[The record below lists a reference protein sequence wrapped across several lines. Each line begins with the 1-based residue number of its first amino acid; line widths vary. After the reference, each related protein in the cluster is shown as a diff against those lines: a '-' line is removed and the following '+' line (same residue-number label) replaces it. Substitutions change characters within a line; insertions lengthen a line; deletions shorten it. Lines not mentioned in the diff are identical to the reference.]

1 MKKCIFAGDWTMEK
15 VVGVQRYAGRILLE
29 LDGMIGR
36 GEYKGTVELLIPRNA
51 DWKSP
56 YKHIHVVRRGKI
68 GNKAEK
74 HLWQQL
80 VFPAYVRL
88 NRAIGIDLA
97 AAMPVWGCDI
107 CAIHDCIHEAYPEN
121 FKDHNLYRKLYLFK
135 AGAAVHNKRRH
146 IVTLTNDSKS
156 EIQKYY
162 GIKDERISIVGCGWE
177 HMSDIKA
184 DDSIFDKLPQI
195 KGKEFFF
202 SLGSRYKHKNYAWV
216 IKAAVKNP
224 QYFFVVTG
232 TDAYSSEIDDL
243 KEKNPD
249 NLIYTGYISDGEIK
263 ALYQK
268 CKALIQPSLYEG
280 FGIPPLEALC
290 VGGKAI
296 VSNVSSLPEIYG
308 DSVYYLDPFS
318 EGADLDELMKARVA
332 TPDKVLEKYT
342 WTNAAKALADVI
354 EQYANC

>member
-1 MKKCIFAGDWTMEK
+1 MEK

-68 GNKAEK
+68 SNKAEK

-97 AAMPVWGCDI
+97 QALPVWGCDI
-107 CAIHDCIHEAYPEN
+107 CAIHDCIHEAFPEN
-121 FKDHNLYRKLYLFK
+121 FADHKLYRNIYVFK
-135 AGAAVHNKRRH
+135 AKMAAQNKKRKIITPSMH
-146 IVTLTNDSKS
+146 SLK
-156 EIQKYY
+156 EIRKYY
-162 GIKDERISIVGCGWE
+162 GVSEDRLSVVCDGWE

-184 DDSIFDKLPQI
+184 DESIFDKLPQI

-216 IKAAVKNP
+216 IKAAIKNP
-224 QYFFVVTG
+224 QYCFVVTG
-232 TDAYSSEIDDL
+232 SDSYSSEIESL
-243 KEKNPD
+243 KNTKPD
-249 NLIYTGYISDGEIK
+249 NIIYT
-263 ALYQK
+263 
-268 CKALIQPSLYEG
+268 
-280 FGIPPLEALC
+280 FF
-290 VGGKAI
+290 
-296 VSNVSSLPEIYG
+296 VSRNNVNIR
-308 DSVYYLDPFS
+308 
-318 EGADLDELMKARVA
+318 LMER
-332 TPDKVLEKYT
+332 
-342 WTNAAKALADVI
+342 
-354 EQYANC
+354 